1 MERKGVPDQAVFQHV
16 GPPPTG
22 YTSAQKLAKTSDH
35 PVRGVVHQSRVME
48 CHDRGSRHCLQ
59 LVGDARFYVRG
70 VGLSRTVVREGWLQV
85 CHSTGAAPWG

>member
-48 CHDRGSRHCLQ
+48 CHDRGTRHCLQ
-59 LVGDARFYVRG
+59 LVGDANTKNYDG
-70 VGLSRTVVREGWLQV
+70 SMGDWANREDTPLEV
-85 CHSTGAAPWG
+85 